1 MNDPIVDITTKISIY
16 TQFGV
21 GVFNAF
27 GLTVT
32 VSENHLLL
40 KDILWLEFIVAIIEF
55 CWYVFLIQKLPQEE
69 MAKSRYYDWLI
80 STPLMLVSIFS
91 YLLYEEQLEKNS
103 AQPVRLSTIIKD
115 YSESIIQIIIS
126 NFAMM
131 SIGYLYEIGQIKRN
145 VAFVY
150 GFIFLLNTFSIIYK
164 QAGSKSNRGKVV
176 FLITFLLWS
185 IYGIAFMM
193 STKIKNSIY
202 NIVDLFSKNFLQV
215 YITLLAIN
223 KKV

>member
-150 GFIFLLNTFSIIYK
+150 GFIFLLNTFTIIYK
-164 QAGSKSNRGKVV
+164 QAGSKSNRGIVV

-185 IYGIAFMM
+185 IYGIAFIM
-193 STKIKNSIY
+193 STKIKNSI
-202 NIVDLFSKNFLQV
+202 
-215 YITLLAIN
+215 
-223 KKV
+223 